1 MVDHLDK
8 RKNMILKVVTDDYIE
23 SAEPVG
29 SRTIARKHDLGLSP
43 ATIRNEMADLEESG
57 FLEQP
62 HTSAGRIPSQMGYR
76 YYVDALMSLQ
86 RLSDKD
92 VESIHQELEKH
103 QHQVETI
110 IHQTSKILVQM
121 TQYPSLV
128 LSPHFNSSSFRH
140 IQLIRLASNAV
151 LVLMVTDTG
160 IVENKVLEFEGD
172 ISDQDLDRI
181 SLLLNQKLRGV
192 NLKELGGPLLNEI
205 RSELAFHE
213 AFFNKSLK
221 FLMKLASQTL
231 ENKERVYLDGTTKI
245 LEQPEFADLKKF
257 KPLMDILEEEDK
269 LYKVLSTNVNCGA
282 RVMIG
287 AENEDLGINDCSV
300 VTASYEI
307 AGHPV
312 GVIGVLGPT
321 RMEYAKVLPVVE
333 YTAAILSELLTQ
345 IFKRG
350 KKPG

>member
-1 MVDHLDK
+1 MANHLDK
-8 RKNMILKVVTDDYIE
+8 RKNIILKVVTDDYIE

-29 SRTIARKHDLGLSP
+29 SRTIARKHELGLSP

-57 FLEQP
+57 YLEQP

-86 RLSDKD
+86 RLSEKEIDT
-92 VESIHQELEKH
+92 IHLELEQH

-128 LSPHFNSSSFRH
+128 LSPHFKTANFRH
-140 IQLIRLASNAV
+140 VQLIRLATNTV

-160 IVENKVLEFEGD
+160 VVENKVIEFEGE

-181 SLLLNQKLRGV
+181 SMLLNQKLRGV
-192 NLKELGGPLLNEI
+192 NIKDLRGSLLNEI
-205 RSELAFHE
+205 RSEIAFHE
-213 AFFNKSLK
+213 TFFNESLK
-221 FLMKLASQTL
+221 LLLKLAAQSMG
-231 ENKERVYLDGTTKI
+231 NKERVYLDGTTKI

-269 LYKVLSTNVNCGA
+269 LYKVLSNNVNRGA
-282 RVMIG
+282 RVTIG
-287 AENEDLGINDCSV
+287 AENEDLGINDCSM

-307 AGHPV
+307 AGRPV

-345 IFKRG
+345 IFRRAK
-350 KKPG
+350 

>member
-8 RKNMILKVVTDDYIE
+8 RKNLILKVVTDDYIE

-29 SRTIARKHDLGLSP
+29 SRTIARKHELGLSP

-57 FLEQP
+57 YLEQP
-62 HTSAGRIPSQMGYR
+62 HTSAGRIPSQLGYR

-86 RLSDKD
+86 QLSKKAI
-92 VESIHQELEKH
+92 EAIHQELEQH

-121 TQYPSLV
+121 TSYPSLI
-128 LSPHFNSSSFRH
+128 LSPHFKSATFRH
-140 IQLIRLASNAV
+140 IQLIRLAANTV
-151 LVLMVTDTG
+151 LVLVVTDTG
-160 IVENKVLEFEGD
+160 MVENKVIKFEGE

-181 SLLLNQKLRGV
+181 SVLLNRKLRGL
-192 NLKELGGPLLNEI
+192 NLKDLRGSLFNEV
-205 RSELAFHE
+205 RSELTFHE
-213 AFFNKSLK
+213 AFFNESLK
-221 FLMKLASQTL
+221 LLLKLATQTTDA
-231 ENKERVYLDGTTKI
+231 KERVYLDGTTKI
-245 LEQPEFADLKKF
+245 LEQPEFADLKRF

-269 LYKVLSTNVNCGA
+269 LYKILSANISRGA
-282 RVMIG
+282 RVTIG
-287 AENEDLGINDCSV
+287 AENEELGINDCSV
-300 VTASYEI
+300 VTAGYEI
-307 AGHPV
+307 AGRQV

-333 YTAAILSELLTQ
+333 YTAAILSDLLTH

-350 KKPG
+350 R

>member
-1 MVDHLDK
+1 MANHLDK
-8 RKNMILKVVTDDYIE
+8 RKNLILKVVTDDYIE

-29 SRTIARKHDLGLSP
+29 SRTIARKHELGLSP
-43 ATIRNEMADLEESG
+43 ATIRNEMADLEEG
-57 FLEQP
+57 GYLEQP

-86 RLSDKD
+86 RLSEKEI
-92 VESIHQELEKH
+92 ESIHLELEQH

-128 LSPHFNSSSFRH
+128 LSPHFKSAIFRH
-140 IQLIRLASNAV
+140 VQLIRMVGNTV
-151 LVLMVTDTG
+151 LVLVVTDTG
-160 IVENKVLEFEGD
+160 VVENKVIEFEGE

-181 SLLLNQKLRGV
+181 SVLLNQKLRGV
-192 NLKELGGPLLNEI
+192 NLKDLRGALFNEI
-205 RSELAFHE
+205 RSELTFHE
-213 AFFNKSLK
+213 AFFNESLK
-221 FLMKLASQTL
+221 LLLKLVSKTSD
-231 ENKERVYLDGTTKI
+231 NKERVYLDGTTKI

-269 LYKVLSTNVNCGA
+269 LYKVLSTNVNRGA
-282 RVMIG
+282 RAIIG
-287 AENEDLGINDCSV
+287 AENEDLGISDCSV

-307 AGHPV
+307 AGRPV

-333 YTAAILSELLTQ
+333 YTAAILSELLTK
-345 IFKRG
+345 IFKRL
-350 KKPG
+350 K

>member
-1 MVDHLDK
+1 MVNHLDK
-8 RKNMILKVVTDDYIE
+8 RKKMILKVVTDDYIE

-76 YYVDALMSLQ
+76 YYVDVLMSLQ
-86 RLSDKD
+86 HLSEKD
-92 VESIHQELEKH
+92 IESIHQELEKH
-103 QHQVETI
+103 QHQTETI
-110 IHQTSKILVQM
+110 IHQTSKVLVQM

-128 LSPHFNSSSFRH
+128 LTPHFKSACFRH
-140 IQLIRLASNAV
+140 VQLIRLAPNAV
-151 LVLMVTDTG
+151 LVLFVTDTG
-160 IVENKVLEFEGD
+160 IVENKVIEFEGD

-192 NLKELGGPLLNEI
+192 NLKDLRGSLLNEI

-213 AFFNKSLK
+213 AFFNESLK
-221 FLMKLASQTL
+221 FLIKLASQTL

-269 LYKVLSTNVNCGA
+269 LYKILSTDVTRGA
-282 RVMIG
+282 SVKIG
-287 AENEDLGINDCSV
+287 DENEDLGISDCSM

-307 AGHPV
+307 AGRPV
-312 GVIGVLGPT
+312 GVIGVLGPI
-321 RMEYAKVLPVVE
+321 RMEYGKVLPVVE
-333 YTAAILSELLTQ
+333 YTAAILSELLTH
-345 IFKRG
+345 IVKRRR
-350 KKPG
+350 